1 MASVHNL
8 IVKRGE
14 AEILKNFSAEFPEHQ
29 VTAVSGR
36 SGCGKTTLLSV
47 LLNLLPADSGE
58 IHGFQKPSAVFQED
72 RLLPY
77 LTAAKNISVAAGCT
91 ETAAEK
97 ALLQV
102 GFDPEDL
109 KKNAVQLSGG
119 MAQRAAIARSLVTKP
134 EILLLDEPFAALD
147 ALTRIQMQQE
157 VRRLQATS
165 GITMVLVT
173 HDIDEA
179 VYLGD
184 RIVVMSARPGRIAE
198 ILPVPAEA
206 HANRSGAAFAAC
218 KERVLAHF
226 FGAEAD
232 R

>member
-77 LTAAKNISVAAGCT
+77 LTAAKTFPSPPGAR
-91 ETAAEK
+91 K
-97 ALLQV
+97 RPQ
-102 GFDPEDL
+102 
-109 KKNAVQLSGG
+109 KK
-119 MAQRAAIARSLVTKP
+119 R
-134 EILLLDEPFAALD
+134 FC
-147 ALTRIQMQQE
+147 
-157 VRRLQATS
+157 
-165 GITMVLVT
+165 
-173 HDIDEA
+173 
-179 VYLGD
+179 
-184 RIVVMSARPGRIAE
+184 
-198 ILPVPAEA
+198 
-206 HANRSGAAFAAC
+206 RSGSTPRTSKRTPCSSPAAWQ
-218 KERVLAHF
+218 
-226 FGAEAD
+226 GAFPSSAPC
-232 R
+232 

>member
-58 IHGFQKPSAVFQED
+58 IHGFQKLSAVFQED

-102 GFDPEDL
+102 GFSTPRTS
-109 KKNAVQLSGG
+109 KRTPCSSP
-119 MAQRAAIARSLVTKP
+119 AAWQGAFPS
-134 EILLLDEPFAALD
+134 
-147 ALTRIQMQQE
+147 
-157 VRRLQATS
+157 
-165 GITMVLVT
+165 
-173 HDIDEA
+173 
-179 VYLGD
+179 
-184 RIVVMSARPGRIAE
+184 SAP
-198 ILPVPAEA
+198 
-206 HANRSGAAFAAC
+206 C
-218 KERVLAHF
+218 
-226 FGAEAD
+226 
-232 R
+232 

>member
-29 VTAVSGR
+29 VIAVSGR

-119 MAQRAAIARSLVTKP
+119 MARRVSIVRAMLTSGDAV
-134 EILLLDEPFAALD
+134 LLDEPFKGLD
-147 ALTRIQMQQE
+147 DLTREKVMQFVKE
-157 VRRLQATS
+157 NLKNRTT
-165 GITMVLVT
+165 ILVT
-173 HDIDEA
+173 HDPRDA
-179 VYLGD
+179 KDL
-184 RIVVMSARPGRIAE
+184 
-198 ILPVPAEA
+198 
-206 HANRSGAAFAAC
+206 AAA
-218 KERVLAHF
+218 KIIEM
-226 FGAEAD
+226 ETEK
-232 R
+232 

>member
-1 MASVHNL
+1 M
-8 IVKRGE
+8 KRKSSK
-14 AEILKNFSAEFPEHQ
+14 ISPPSFRSTKSPL
-29 VTAVSGR
+29 VSGR

-91 ETAAEK
+91 GNQPPEK

-119 MAQRAAIARSLVTKP
+119 MARRVSIVRAMLTSGDAV
-134 EILLLDEPFAALD
+134 LLDEPFKGLD
-147 ALTRIQMQQE
+147 DLTREKVMQFVKE
-157 VRRLQATS
+157 NLKNRTT
-165 GITMVLVT
+165 ILVT
-173 HDIDEA
+173 HDPRDAKDLKA
-179 VYLGD
+179 VK
-184 RIVVMSARPGRIAE
+184 IIEME
-198 ILPVPAEA
+198 TE
-206 HANRSGAAFAAC
+206 
-218 KERVLAHF
+218 K
-226 FGAEAD
+226 
-232 R
+232 

>member
-1 MASVHNL
+1 MASVHDL

-29 VTAVSGR
+29 VTAVFGR

-119 MAQRAAIARSLVTKP
+119 MARRVSIVRAMLTKSDAV
-134 EILLLDEPFAALD
+134 LLDEPFKGLD
-147 ALTRIQMQQE
+147 DKTRE
-157 VRRLQATS
+157 KVVRFVKETRQHR
-165 GITMVLVT
+165 TMILVT
-173 HDIDEA
+173 HDPRDA
-179 VYLGD
+179 KDLN
-184 RIVVMSARPGRIAE
+184 AAQ
-198 ILPVPAEA
+198 ILNIEPV
-206 HANRSGAAFAAC
+206 
-218 KERVLAHF
+218 
-226 FGAEAD
+226 
-232 R
+232 

>member
-109 KKNAVQLSGG
+109 KKNAVHELHDFF
-119 MAQRAAIARSLVTKP
+119 AV
-134 EILLLDEPFAALD
+134 LLDEPFKGLD
-147 ALTRIQMQQE
+147 DLTREKVMQFVKE
-157 VRRLQATS
+157 NLKNRTT
-165 GITMVLVT
+165 ILVT
-173 HDIDEA
+173 HDPRDAKDLKA
-179 VYLGD
+179 VK
-184 RIVVMSARPGRIAE
+184 IIEME
-198 ILPVPAEA
+198 TE
-206 HANRSGAAFAAC
+206 
-218 KERVLAHF
+218 K
-226 FGAEAD
+226 
-232 R
+232 

>member
-72 RLLPY
+72 QPGGRPPAPPPP
-77 LTAAKNISVAAGCT
+77 AAKNISVAAGCT

-119 MAQRAAIARSLVTKP
+119 MARRVSIVRAMLTSGDAV
-134 EILLLDEPFAALD
+134 LLDEPFKGLD
-147 ALTRIQMQQE
+147 DLTREKVMQFVKE
-157 VRRLQATS
+157 NLKNRTT
-165 GITMVLVT
+165 ILVT
-173 HDIDEA
+173 HDPRDA
-179 VYLGD
+179 KDL
-184 RIVVMSARPGRIAE
+184 
-198 ILPVPAEA
+198 
-206 HANRSGAAFAAC
+206 AAA
-218 KERVLAHF
+218 KIIEM
-226 FGAEAD
+226 ETEK
-232 R
+232 

>member
-77 LTAAKNISVAAGCT
+77 LTAAKNISVG
-91 ETAAEK
+91 
-97 ALLQV
+97 
-102 GFDPEDL
+102 
-109 KKNAVQLSGG
+109 
-119 MAQRAAIARSLVTKP
+119 
-134 EILLLDEPFAALD
+134 
-147 ALTRIQMQQE
+147 
-157 VRRLQATS
+157 RRVH
-165 GITMVLVT
+165 GN
-173 HDIDEA
+173 
-179 VYLGD
+179 
-184 RIVVMSARPGRIAE
+184 GR
-198 ILPVPAEA
+198 
-206 HANRSGAAFAAC
+206 RKSAFAGRVRPRGPQ
-218 KERVLAHF
+218 KERRTALRRHGKARFHRPRH
-226 FGAEAD
+226 AD
-232 R
+232 KR

>member
-119 MAQRAAIARSLVTKP
+119 MASGDAV
-134 EILLLDEPFAALD
+134 LLDEPFKGLD
-147 ALTRIQMQQE
+147 NLTREKVMQFVKE
-157 VRRLQATS
+157 NLKNRTT
-165 GITMVLVT
+165 ILVT
-173 HDIDEA
+173 HDPRDAKDLKA
-179 VYLGD
+179 VK
-184 RIVVMSARPGRIAE
+184 IIEME
-198 ILPVPAEA
+198 TE
-206 HANRSGAAFAAC
+206 
-218 KERVLAHF
+218 K
-226 FGAEAD
+226 
-232 R
+232 

>member
-58 IHGFQKPSAVFQED
+58 IHGFQKPSAVFQHVLSS
-72 RLLPY
+72 RAPP

-119 MAQRAAIARSLVTKP
+119 MARRVSIVRAMLTSGDAV
-134 EILLLDEPFAALD
+134 LLDEPFKGLD
-147 ALTRIQMQQE
+147 DLTREKVMQFVKE
-157 VRRLQATS
+157 NLKNRTT
-165 GITMVLVT
+165 ILVT
-173 HDIDEA
+173 HDPRDA
-179 VYLGD
+179 KDL
-184 RIVVMSARPGRIAE
+184 
-198 ILPVPAEA
+198 
-206 HANRSGAAFAAC
+206 AAA
-218 KERVLAHF
+218 KIIEM
-226 FGAEAD
+226 ETEK
-232 R
+232 

>member
-58 IHGFQKPSAVFQED
+58 IHGFQKSSAVFQED

-109 KKNAVQLSGG
+109 KNNAVQLSGG
-119 MAQRAAIARSLVTKP
+119 MARRVSIVRAMLTKSDAV
-134 EILLLDEPFAALD
+134 LLDEPFKGLD
-147 ALTRIQMQQE
+147 DKTRE
-157 VRRLQATS
+157 KVVRFVKETRQHR
-165 GITMVLVT
+165 TMILVT
-173 HDIDEA
+173 HDPRDA
-179 VYLGD
+179 KDLN
-184 RIVVMSARPGRIAE
+184 AAQ
-198 ILPVPAEA
+198 ILNIEPV
-206 HANRSGAAFAAC
+206 
-218 KERVLAHF
+218 
-226 FGAEAD
+226 
-232 R
+232 

>member
-119 MAQRAAIARSLVTKP
+119 MARRVSIVRAMLTSGDAV
-134 EILLLDEPFAALD
+134 LLDD
-147 ALTRIQMQQE
+147 LTREKVMQFVKE
-157 VRRLQATS
+157 NLKNRTT
-165 GITMVLVT
+165 ILVT
-173 HDIDEA
+173 HDPRDA
-179 VYLGD
+179 KDL
-184 RIVVMSARPGRIAE
+184 
-198 ILPVPAEA
+198 
-206 HANRSGAAFAAC
+206 AAA
-218 KERVLAHF
+218 KIIEM
-226 FGAEAD
+226 ETEK
-232 R
+232 

>member
-1 MASVHNL
+1 MQMEVRKLTVGYGAAWVLDQVSLQIGAGEFVG
-8 IVKRGE
+8 IVGC
-14 AEILKNFSAEFPEHQ
+14 
-29 VTAVSGR
+29 T
-36 SGCGKTTLLSV
+36 GCGKTTLLSV

-119 MAQRAAIARSLVTKP
+119 MARRVSIVRAMLTSGDAV
-134 EILLLDEPFAALD
+134 LLDEPFKGLD
-147 ALTRIQMQQE
+147 DLTREKVMQFVKE
-157 VRRLQATS
+157 NLKNRTT
-165 GITMVLVT
+165 ILVT
-173 HDIDEA
+173 HDPRDA
-179 VYLGD
+179 KDL
-184 RIVVMSARPGRIAE
+184 
-198 ILPVPAEA
+198 
-206 HANRSGAAFAAC
+206 AAA
-218 KERVLAHF
+218 KIIEM
-226 FGAEAD
+226 ETEK
-232 R
+232 

>member
-119 MAQRAAIARSLVTKP
+119 MARRVSIVRAMLTSGDAV
-134 EILLLDEPFAALD
+134 LLDEPFKGLD
-147 ALTRIQMQQE
+147 DLTREKVMQFVKRKPQE
-157 VRRLQATS
+157 PH
-165 GITMVLVT
+165 
-173 HDIDEA
+173 HDP
-179 VYLGD
+179 
-184 RIVVMSARPGRIAE
+184 RHP
-198 ILPVPAEA
+198 
-206 HANRSGAAFAAC
+206 RSPRCQRFSSRKNHRDGNGKMICA
-218 KERVLAHF
+218 LS
-226 FGAEAD
+226 
-232 R
+232 